1 MQSPL
6 YVRVLLFMLSFWICT
21 ATSFCAS
28 PNTWW
33 YHGDFSTRLLLV
45 TAFLLVLLSS
55 LEHFQMSG
63 LLREELLGLSYQPRA
78 ALVHNLVL
86 LYYRGI
92 FGLNDT
98 GAALDSLGWSGSML
112 SAGARGRS
120 SAELDLLLRSSG
132 LGFLDGTLS
141 HCGGQVVRRGA
152 ERRAEACAKSILV
165 ESDRNRACSGD
176 WNPKTNHS
184 DSTSRE
190 ISTRTWLRCR
200 AKTAAL
206 DN

>member
-21 ATSFCAS
+21 ATSLCAS

-33 YHGDFSTRLLLV
+33 CHGDFSTRLLLV

-92 FGLNDT
+92 FGLDDT
-98 GAALDSLGWSGSML
+98 GAALDSLGWF
-112 SAGARGRS
+112 
-120 SAELDLLLRSSG
+120 LRSNG